1 MPNIRDIK
9 RRIQAIGNIQHVTRA
24 MEMVAASKLRRVQ
37 GQLWAA
43 RPYAY
48 KVAEVV
54 GRLAQAP
61 QVRELPLVAPREVK
75 RVGYVLFTGD
85 RGLAGAYN
93 ANLINL
99 AADRLNREEHSV
111 ALVAVGGKGARYFL
125 KRSVELLKY
134 YESLTDEPD
143 LLQARELA
151 RQLMGFYLDRKVDE
165 INLIYPRFHSALRY
179 ENQVERFLPLVA
191 PVLRSTEAIDY
202 IYEPEPRSML
212 EIILPRYCEMKVYQA
227 LLEAKASEHG
237 ARMVA
242 MESATSNADEV
253 IDQLTLSF
261 NKARQGAITREIV
274 EIATS
279 AEALRARS

>member
-37 GQLWAA
+37 NQVWTA

-48 KVAEVV
+48 KIAEVV
-54 GRLAQAP
+54 GRLAMAP
-61 QVRELPLVAPREVK
+61 QARELALVAPRKVS
-75 RVGYVLFTGD
+75 RVGYVLLTGD
-85 RGLAGAYN
+85 RGLCGAYN
-93 ANLINL
+93 ANLINR
-99 AADRLNREEHSV
+99 AADRLNREEQPV
-111 ALVAVGGKGARYFL
+111 ALIAVGGKGARYFL
-125 KRSVELLKY
+125 KRPAEVLKY
-134 YESLTDEPD
+134 YESIGDEPD
-143 LLQARELA
+143 LCQARDLSRELVGLF
-151 RQLMGFYLDRKVDE
+151 QEGTLDE
-165 INLIYPRFHSALRY
+165 INLIYARFYSALRH
-179 ENQVERFLPLVA
+179 EIQVERFLPVVTPALK
-191 PVLRSTEAIDY
+191 PTEEVDY
-202 IYEPEPRSML
+202 IYEPDPGSML
-212 EIILPRYCEMKVYQA
+212 EIILPRYCEMRIFQA

-261 NKARQGAITREIV
+261 NKARQAAITKEIV

>member
-37 GQLWAA
+37 SQLWAA

-48 KVAEVV
+48 KIAEVV

-61 QVRELPLVAPREVK
+61 QVREVPLVAPREVK

-93 ANLINL
+93 TNLISL
-99 AADRLNREEHSV
+99 AADCLNTEERPA
-111 ALVAVGGKGARYFL
+111 ALIAVGGKGARYFM
-125 KRSVELLKY
+125 KRPVELLKY
-134 YESLTDEPD
+134 YESLTAEPE
-143 LLQARELA
+143 LFQARELA
-151 RQLMGFYLDRKVDE
+151 RQLMGYYLDRSLDE
-165 INLIYPRFHSALRY
+165 INLIYPRFHSALRHDN
-179 ENQVERFLPLVA
+179 EVVRFLPLVT
-191 PVLRSTEAIDY
+191 PTLRPAEAIDY
-202 IYEPEPRSML
+202 IYEPEPKSML
-212 EIILPRYCEMKVYQA
+212 EIILPRYCEMRVFQA

-261 NKARQGAITREIV
+261 NKARQAAITKEIV

-279 AEALRARS
+279 AEALKARS

>member
-9 RRIQAIGNIQHVTRA
+9 RRIQAIDNIQHVTRA

-37 GQLWAA
+37 NLLWAA

-48 KVAEVV
+48 KIAEVV
-54 GRLAQAP
+54 GRLALAP
-61 QVRELPLVAPREVK
+61 QAQEVTLIVPRETN
-75 RVGYVLFTGD
+75 RVGYVLLTGD

-93 ANLINL
+93 TNLINR
-99 AADRLNREEHSV
+99 AADRLRQEERPA
-111 ALVAVGGKGARYFL
+111 ALIAVGGKGARYFA
-125 KRSVELLKY
+125 KRPVEIPKY
-134 YESLTDEPD
+134 YESVGDEPD
-143 LLQARELA
+143 LLQARDLA
-151 RQLMGFYLDRKVDE
+151 RELVKYYLDGVLDE
-165 INLIYPRFHSALRY
+165 INLIYARFHSALRH
-179 ENQVERFLPLVA
+179 EIQVERFLPVVTPELKA
-191 PVLRSTEAIDY
+191 TEEMDY
-202 IYEPEPRSML
+202 IYEPDPRSML
-212 EIILPRYCEMKVYQA
+212 ETILPRYCEMRIFQA

-261 NKARQGAITREIV
+261 NKARQAAITTEIV